1 MASCSCRV
9 RWASIGYGAK
19 PMSQDGS
26 RLGAGLAWIEESRSL
41 GSFAKT
47 VTTSLGALVAFGLGS
62 IIAMGDA
69 AVGVVTRLFDAFGVG
84 GEAWIYA
91 MLVDPAG
98 FISESWNQAGA
109 SLSNSAFAELGPF
122 LPIIAAISALGF
134 LYIITGYLDRRDSDV
149 PGLGIDLPIIGND
162 EEGEGMDLPIIG
174 NSEEDD

>member
-1 MASCSCRV
+1 MA
-9 RWASIGYGAK
+9 
-19 PMSQDGS
+19 PDDS
-26 RLGAGLAWIEESRSL
+26 RLGSGIAWIEQSGEL

-47 VTTSLGALVAFGLGS
+47 FTTAAGGLVAFGFGA

-98 FISESWNQAGA
+98 FVSASWTSAGA
-109 SLSNSAFAELGPF
+109 SLQDSAFAELGPF
-122 LPIIAAISALGF
+122 LPWIALIVALGF
-134 LYIITGYLDRRDSDV
+134 LWGITGYLDRKDSDV

-162 EEGEGMDLPIIG
+162 EEGEGLDLPIIG